1 MEVDAA
7 TLQQLRELVSFS
19 QCGGQAARVAQRG
32 PCSGSVGDR
41 SLDDGKQHRGPFKE
55 VFEGPLEDDSPNSR
69 WELEP
74 KKCSL
79 C

>member
-7 TLQQLRELVSFS
+7 TLQRLREPVSFS
-19 QCGGQAARVAQRG
+19 QCGGRVAGVAQRG
-32 PCSGSVGDR
+32 PCGGSVGDR

-69 WELEP
+69 
-74 KKCSL
+74 
-79 C
+79 